1 LKLANFCNCFA
12 VRGGKVQEI
21 FASMIGRE
29 LFIGKLTGGKEC
41 PSYFIGNIMA
51 TKSHRVWSRE
61 QVSFLSDVIATGVC
75 EESSAVQE
83 CKGPTE
89 AEGELKSTI
98 ETTFLVSHTFKGK
111 VPEGAKVVVRHYCS
125 AGPNEGAPTEPVQAS
140 KGQTYLLF
148 LRSNGQ
154 DSFEP
159 TSGALDPS
167 ISICNRET

>member
-1 LKLANFCNCFA
+1 
-12 VRGGKVQEI
+12 
-21 FASMIGRE
+21 
-29 LFIGKLTGGKEC
+29 
-41 PSYFIGNIMA
+41 MA

-75 EESSAVQE
+75 EQSSPVQE
-83 CKGPTE
+83 GKNLIET
-89 AEGELKSTI
+89 EGEPKSTI

-111 VPEGAKVVVRHYCS
+111 IPEGAKVVVRHYCS
-125 AGPNEGAPTEPVQAS
+125 TGAHEGAPSESVPAA

-167 ISICNRET
+167 VSICNPET